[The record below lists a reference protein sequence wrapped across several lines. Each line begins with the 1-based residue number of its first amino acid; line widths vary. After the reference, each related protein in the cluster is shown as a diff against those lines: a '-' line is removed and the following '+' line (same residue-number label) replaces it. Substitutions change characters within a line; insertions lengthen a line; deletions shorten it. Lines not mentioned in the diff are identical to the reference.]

1 MKWDRTGEE
10 NNSGTEGEDSRR
22 MKWDRTGEG
31 NNSGTGGKRVEN
43 EMGLERERG
52 TGEQYRHWREER
64 MKWDRTG
71 EENNSGT
78 GGKRVENEM
87 GLERERRTPVA
98 LEEESRE

>member
-10 NNSGTEGEDSRR
+10 NNSGTGGEESRER
-22 MKWDRTGEG
+22 NGI
-31 NNSGTGGKRVEN
+31 
-43 EMGLERERG
+43 ERERR
-52 TGEQYRHWREER
+52 TTVAMR

-87 GLERERRTPVA
+87 GLERERRTTVA
-98 LEEESRE
+98 LEGRE